1 MDRPDLAKIRRFALV
16 VPLILCTLVLAG
28 VKLDT
33 PLRVEPL
40 GIPLLVQRPDLL
52 SVGLVIAAIYSTL
65 RYVYYGMLIQPSP
78 MRARRELIAGGDYMT
93 FSSDVLQ
100 GFDETRADR
109 ARRELIAGGD
119 YMTFSSDVLQGFD
132 ETRADFQRKIDR
144 WFPQIGTHKV
154 TFEVTLSGGQ
164 AKTTPLN
171 VPRPV
176 QMLCWLEDLDFLL
189 PIGANIAAVGLWI
202 VSRLW

>member
-100 GFDETRADR
+100 GFDETRAD
-109 ARRELIAGGD
+109 
-119 YMTFSSDVLQGFD
+119 
-132 ETRADFQRKIDR
+132 FQRKIDR